1 MNELIVPAINFSV
14 LVTLLGY
21 FGWPVFRRSVA
32 DRRESIKKLA
42 DEARV
47 AKLEAEKRYR
57 EFESRMR
64 AFESESERHM
74 AQARADA
81 EALKQRIVA
90 DARKSAE
97 WMVKDA
103 ESTATANMAEFREE
117 LRRAAVD
124 AAVAEAE
131 RLIRG
136 QLSKEVQNKIIRD
149 YVEKVQ

>member
-1 MNELIVPAINFSV
+1 MNELIIPTINFSV
-14 LVTLLGY
+14 LVALLGY
-21 FGWPVFRRSVA
+21 FGWPVFKRSA
-32 DRRESIKKLA
+32 AERREAIKKLA

-47 AKLEAEKRYR
+47 AKLDAEKKYR
-57 EFESRMR
+57 EFEGKLRS
-64 AFESESERHM
+64 FEAEYEQHL

-81 EALKQRIVA
+81 EALKQRII
-90 DARKSAE
+90 AE
-97 WMVKDA
+97 AKKTAEFLVKDA
-103 ESTATANMAEFREE
+103 ESTAVANMAEFREE

-124 AAVAEAE
+124 AAVTEAE